1 MHEIRLSIEDEIYE
15 KFMGLIDILPKD
27 SILVKEIGTTP
38 VYPAI
43 SFDEAKSKVENAV
56 LGISRGEGRNAQ
68 TVFKELLS

>member
-1 MHEIRLSIEDEIYE
+1 MHEIRLSIKDEIYE

-27 SILVKEIGTTP
+27 SISVKEIGATTA
-38 VYPAI
+38 YPTI